1 MLNKR
6 ILLGISGGI
15 AAYKIAFLIRLLKK
29 SGAEVKVVMTPSAVD
44 FISPLVVATLSE
56 NPVNIEFW
64 DKTTGEWT
72 NHVELAL
79 WADLFVIAP
88 LTANTLSKM
97 SNGACDNLLMAV
109 YLSAKSPILVAP
121 AMDLDMYAHFTT
133 KSNLQ
138 ILESNN
144 VKIIPAENGELAS
157 GLNGEGRMAEPE
169 TIFQAIKE
177 CLSVNEPISSFN
189 NKKVLITAG
198 PTYENIDPVRFVGNR
213 SSGKM
218 GFAIAAEFLNRGA
231 QVHLITGPTNLNLS
245 HPNLYLTRI
254 QTALELDSEVKKLWN
269 GMSIGV
275 FAAAVADY
283 RPESMAAEKIKKHN
297 DELTI
302 RMVKNPDI
310 LAWAGENKESK
321 QLVVGFAL
329 ESEDLIENGKEKLR
343 KKNADLMVLNS
354 IKDDGAGFEHET
366 NKISILDKDNK
377 LSTFELKSK
386 ALVAKDI
393 VNYIANY
400 SK

>member
-6 ILLGISGGI
+6 ILLGITGGI

-44 FISPLVVATLSE
+44 FISPLVVSTLSE

-79 WADLFVIAP
+79 WADLYVIAP

-138 ILESNN
+138 ILESNS

-169 TIFQAIKE
+169 TIFKAIKE
-177 CLSVNEPISSFN
+177 CLSVNDTFHSFN

-231 QVHLITGPTNLNLS
+231 QVHLIAGPTNLNLS
-245 HPNLYLTRI
+245 HPNLILTRI
-254 QTALELDSEVKKLWN
+254 QTALELDGEVKKIWGEIN
-269 GMSIGV
+269 IGV

-283 RPESMAAEKIKKHN
+283 RPESIATEKIKKEN
-297 DELTI
+297 DDITL

-310 LAWAGENKESK
+310 LAWAGKNKESK
-321 QLVVGFAL
+321 QVVVGFAL
-329 ESEDLIENGKEKLR
+329 ESENLIENGKEKLR

>member
-29 SGAEVKVVMTPSAVD
+29 SGAQVKVVMTPSAKD
-44 FISPLVVATLSE
+44 FISPLVVSTLSE
-56 NPVNIEFW
+56 NPVAIDFW
-64 DKTTGEWT
+64 DRSNGQWT

-79 WADLFVIAP
+79 WADVFVVAP

-97 SNGACDNLLMAV
+97 AHGSCDNLLSAV
-109 YLSAKSPILVAP
+109 YLSAKSPVLVAP
-121 AMDLDMYAHFTT
+121 AMDLDMYAHPTT
-133 KSNLQ
+133 KSNLE
-138 ILESNN
+138 LLKSHH
-144 VKIIPAENGELAS
+144 VHIIPAEKGELAS

-169 TIFQAIKE
+169 TIFNAIVE
-177 CLSVNEPISSFN
+177 CLNGDQKFHSFL

-218 GFAIAAEFLNRGA
+218 GYAIAEEFLKRGA
-231 QVHLITGPTNLNLS
+231 QVSLISGPTNLSLS
-245 HPNLYLTRI
+245 HPNLRITKI
-254 QTALELDSEVKKLWN
+254 QTALELEEEVKRIWN
-269 GMSIGV
+269 ETEIGV

-283 RPESMAAEKIKKHN
+283 RPESEAQEKIKKH
-297 DELTI
+297 DDSLVI
-302 RMVKNPDI
+302 KFVKNPDV
-310 LAWAGENKESK
+310 LAWAGANKLDN
-321 QLVVGFAL
+321 QQVIGFAL
-329 ESEDLIENGKEKLR
+329 ESENLLENGGEKMR

-354 IKDDGAGFEHET
+354 IKDEGAGFEFET
-366 NKISILDKDNK
+366 NKISILDRDNK
-377 LSTFELKSK
+377 LTTFELKSK

-393 VNYIANY
+393 VDYIANY

>member
-6 ILLGISGGI
+6 ILLGITGGI

-79 WADLFVIAP
+79 WADLYVIAP

-138 ILESNN
+138 ILESNK
-144 VKIIPAENGELAS
+144 VKIIPAESGELAS

-169 TIFQAIKE
+169 TILKAIKE
-177 CLSVNEPISSFN
+177 CLSVNESFSCFN

-218 GFAIAAEFLNRGA
+218 GFAIATEFLNRGA

-245 HPNLYLTRI
+245 HPNLFLTRI
-254 QTALELDSEVKKLWN
+254 QTALELDGEVKKRWSEIN
-269 GMSIGV
+269 IAV

-297 DELTI
+297 DELII

-310 LAWAGENKESK
+310 LAWAGENKESN

-329 ESEDLIENGKEKLR
+329 ESENLIEYGKEKLR

-354 IKDDGAGFEHET
+354 IKDDGAGFDHET

-386 ALVAKDI
+386 TLVAKDI

>member
-1 MLNKR
+1 MLNR
-6 ILLGISGGI
+6 RVLLGISGGI

-29 SGAEVKVVMTPSAVD
+29 SGADVKVVMTPAAVD
-44 FISPLVVATLSE
+44 FISPLVLSTLSG

-64 DKTTGEWT
+64 NKSTGQWT

-79 WADLFVIAP
+79 WADVLVIAP

-97 SNGACDNLLMAV
+97 SNGACDNLLIAV

-133 KSNLQ
+133 KYNLE
-138 ILESNN
+138 LLASNN

-157 GLNGEGRMAEPE
+157 GLSGEGRMAEPE
-169 TIFQAIKE
+169 TIFNAILE
-177 CLSVNEPISSFN
+177 CVHLNQQFKTFEH
-189 NKKVLITAG
+189 KKVLVTAG
-198 PTYENIDPVRFVGNR
+198 PTYESIDPVRFIGNR

-218 GFAIAAEFLNRGA
+218 GFAIAEEFLNRGA
-231 QVHLITGPTNLNLS
+231 HVNLITGPTNLSLS
-245 HPNLYLTRI
+245 HPNLELTRI
-254 QTALELDSEVKKLWN
+254 QTAQELDAEVKKVWH
-269 GMSIGV
+269 SIQIGV

-283 RPESMAAEKIKKHN
+283 RPDSIASEKIKKH
-297 DELTI
+297 DEEMTI
-302 RMVKNPDI
+302 RFIKNPDV
-310 LAWAGENKESK
+310 LAWAGASKEDD
-321 QLVVGFAL
+321 QLIVGFAL
-329 ESEDLIENGKEKLR
+329 ETQNLLENGKAKLL
-343 KKNADLMVLNS
+343 KKNADLIVLNS
-354 IKDDGAGFEHET
+354 INDEGAGFESET

-386 ALVAKDI
+386 TLVAKDI